1 MADRVHGH
9 LIGRAFL
16 LGAACGGRSMAGP
29 AAVALTAGP
38 VPARGLS
45 GTRARRL
52 IAASALAELVADK
65 LPGVPSRLAPP
76 ALAARLVTAGASA
89 AALARRDGA
98 TAALPVLAAVSGAL
112 AAGVAGARWRAW
124 AGRGAL
130 PPVAAA
136 VLEDL
141 AVVGAAAAAV
151 RP

>member
-1 MADRVHGH
+1 M
-9 LIGRAFL
+9 
-16 LGAACGGRSMAGP
+16 
-29 AAVALTAGP
+29 
-38 VPARGLS
+38 
-45 GTRARRL
+45 
-52 IAASALAELVADK
+52 
-65 LPGVPSRLAPP
+65 PSRLAPP

-112 AAGVAGARWRAW
+112 AADAAGDARWRAW

>member
-1 MADRVHGH
+1 MADRALSH
-9 LIGRAFL
+9 LVGRAFL

-38 VPARGLS
+38 G
-45 GTRARRL
+45 RARRL
-52 IAASALAELVADK
+52 IVAAAGAELVADK
-65 LPGVPSRLAPP
+65 LPGVPSRLSPP
-76 ALAARLVTAGASA
+76 ALAGRLVTAGSSA
-89 AALARRDGA
+89 AALARRNGA
-98 TAALPVLAAVSGAL
+98 SAALPVLVAVSGAL

-124 AGRGAL
+124 AARGPL